1 MTWVAWIALTVL
13 SCALIRSLWLALGP
27 PWGWPMKLLRAIERL
42 VHRVVVRVRHRLSP
56 PPAEP
61 DPFAALQV
69 QHRLGLI
76 ATELRVLEAADA
88 DLTYYARAHRI
99 HTRRSAYD
107 QLLAEACEL
116 AGVPS
121 VLYRHGPDASS
132 GTHDQDG
139 GPEGRLCRNADER
152 FSAEMELAA
161 RGWHW

>member
-1 MTWVAWIALTVL
+1 MTILQQALTSL
-13 SCALIRSLWLALGP
+13 S
-27 PWGWPMKLLRAIERL
+27 
-42 VHRVVVRVRHRLSP
+42 SP
-56 PPAEP
+56 
-61 DPFAALQV
+61 D
-69 QHRLGLI
+69 
-76 ATELRVLEAADA
+76 DA
-88 DLTYYARAHRI
+88 PHEWKRRI

>member
-1 MTWVAWIALTVL
+1 MTWVARIALTAI
-13 SCALIRSLWLALGP
+13 SFALIRSLWSGLGP
-27 PWGWPMKLLRAIERL
+27 PWHWPVKLGRLIGRAGRRVAIHTRQRL
-42 VHRVVVRVRHRLSP
+42 ARTP
-56 PPAEP
+56 PEP
-61 DPFAALQV
+61 DPFTALQV

-76 ATELRVLEAADA
+76 ATELRVLEAEGA

-116 AGVPS
+116 AGVPAQ
-121 VLYRHGPDASS
+121 HP
-132 GTHDQDG
+132 
-139 GPEGRLCRNADER
+139 GPEGRICRNADER

>member
-1 MTWVAWIALTVL
+1 MTWVAWLALTAI
-13 SCALIRSLWLALGP
+13 SCALIRSLWSGLGP
-27 PWGWPMKLLRAIERL
+27 PWRWPVQLVRAIGRGL
-42 VHRVVVRVRHRLSP
+42 RRTVTRTRMKWAP

-61 DPFAALQV
+61 DPFTVLQV

-76 ATELRVLEAADA
+76 ATELRVLEAEDA
-88 DLTYYARAHRI
+88 DRRYYARAHRI

-116 AGVPS
+116 AGVPAQRS
-121 VLYRHGPDASS
+121 
-132 GTHDQDG
+132 
-139 GPEGRLCRNADER
+139 GPEGRICRNADER

>member
-1 MTWVAWIALTVL
+1 MTWVAWIAVTGISAV
-13 SCALIRSLWLALGP
+13 LIRSLWFDLGP
-27 PWGWPMKLLRAIERL
+27 PWRWPVLFGRAIGRAFRRT
-42 VHRVVVRVRHRLSP
+42 VTRTRARFSSAP
-56 PPAEP
+56 TDP
-61 DPFAALQV
+61 DPFTALQV

-116 AGVPS
+116 AGVPAQ
-121 VLYRHGPDASS
+121 HP
-132 GTHDQDG
+132 
-139 GPEGRLCRNADER
+139 GPEGRICRNADER
-152 FSAEMELAA
+152 FCAEMELAA

>member
-1 MTWVAWIALTVL
+1 MTWAAWLVLTVIGL
-13 SCALIRSLWLALGP
+13 ALMRSLCCGLGP
-27 PWGWPMKLLRAIERL
+27 PWRWPTLTFRAVRRG
-42 VHRVVVRVRHRLSP
+42 VHRVRVRVQNWLSP
-56 PPAEP
+56 PPSNP
-61 DPFAALQV
+61 DPFTVLQV

-76 ATELRVLEAADA
+76 ATELRVLEAKDA

-116 AGVPS
+116 AGVSLPFN
-121 VLYRHGPDASS
+121 RRPDASS
-132 GTHDQDG
+132 GTLYDA

-152 FSAEMELAA
+152 FCAEIELAA

>member
-1 MTWVAWIALTVL
+1 MTWAAWLAVTVI
-13 SCALIRSLWLALGP
+13 SCALMRSLWSGLGP
-27 PWGWPMKLLRAIERL
+27 PWRWPGLLIRSIGRGLRRTATRT
-42 VHRVVVRVRHRLSP
+42 RSMFSSAAP
-56 PPAEP
+56 EP
-61 DPFAALQV
+61 DPFTVLQV

-116 AGVPS
+116 AGVPAQ
-121 VLYRHGPDASS
+121 HP
-132 GTHDQDG
+132 

-152 FSAEMELAA
+152 FSVEMELAA